1 MPARPAASTPRR
13 GGRRGPVGGGN
24 VGPAAPFILRPLP
37 FVLRCLGDLFP
48 SVFLRA
54 RHVAP
59 STCRGRCR
67 TSGGSGQG
75 AYSGLPDFACLLSPA
90 PPAPALS
97 PSDLFLHRRIVY
109 PTLDRG
115 NVNCLSPAAYLCLV
129 DFRPHCVRSLASKE
143 QRRCHALCVAV
154 MGWLDVLEMLKI
166 SFDWSSRSSRFPC
179 YIYCS

>member
-24 VGPAAPFILRPLP
+24 VGPAAPIILRPLP

-97 PSDLFLHRRIVY
+97 PLDLFLHRRICTLLWTAGMGIASHRL
-109 PTLDRG
+109 PTCAWWTLDLIVSDLLLRKSRG
-115 NVNCLSPAAYLCLV
+115 VATP
-129 DFRPHCVRSLASKE
+129 F
-143 QRRCHALCVAV
+143 AL
-154 MGWLDVLEMLKI
+154 L
-166 SFDWSSRSSRFPC
+166 
-179 YIYCS
+179 